1 MQVSIETTGELQ
13 RRLTVEVPAEQ
24 VEREVA
30 TRLHTLAQRVRIDG
44 FRPGKVPLKVVAQRY
59 GGKVLDEVTDEVVQ
73 RSLGDALRQ
82 ENLRPA
88 GGPRIESREVIPG
101 ASLRFTVVLE
111 IFPDVQLAS
120 LDDLT
125 LECPTAQVTDQD
137 VDELLETLR
146 RQRRSWEPVQRAA
159 CDGDRLVIDYQG
171 TMDGAPLPGGSAESV
186 SAELGSGR
194 LLDAFDEQLRGL
206 KPGDRAAFDVSY
218 PSEHPKAEVAGK
230 TVHYTVLV
238 HSVSESHLPALDE
251 DFARGFDIS
260 EGGVDALRTEVRAN
274 MERELARAIRG
285 RLKDQ
290 VMDALLARNPV
301 TVPDALMREEI
312 ERLRAQ
318 AAESGDPAKGAP
330 GPEDLEAAARRRV
343 GLGLIIAE
351 LVRVNGIAVDP
362 VRVRTAVEGIA
373 ASYENPDEVI
383 QWHYGDRGLLSGVES
398 MVLEDQVVDWVAER
412 AGVQEV
418 SSTFRELTRSAAE

>member
-24 VEREVA
+24 VEQEVA
-30 TRLHTLAQRVRIDG
+30 TRLHSLAQRVRIDG
-44 FRPGKVPLKVVAQRY
+44 FRPGKVPLKVVVQRY
-59 GGKVLDEVTDEVVQ
+59 GDKVRDEVTDEVVQ

-82 ENLRPA
+82 ENLHPA

-146 RQRRSWEPVQRAA
+146 RQRRAWEPVQRAA

-171 TMDGAPLPGGSAESV
+171 TIDGAPLPGGSAESV

-194 LLDAFDEQLRGL
+194 LLDAFEEQLRGL

-218 PSEHPKAEVAGK
+218 PAEHPKAEVAGK
-230 TVHYTVLV
+230 TVHYTILV
-238 HSVSESHLPALDE
+238 HSVSESHMPALDE
-251 DFARGFDIS
+251 DFARGFGVT
-260 EGGVDALRTEVRAN
+260 EGGVDALRIEVRAN

-290 VMDALLARNPV
+290 VMSALLARNPV
-301 TVPDALMREEI
+301 TVPDTLMREEV
-312 ERLRAQ
+312 ERLQAQ
-318 AAESGDPAKGAP
+318 AAESGDSTKGVS
-330 GPEDLEAAARRRV
+330 GPEDLESAARRRV

-362 VRVRTAVEGIA
+362 VRVRAAVEGIA
-373 ASYENPDEVI
+373 ASYENPDEVV
-383 QWHYGDRGLLSGVES
+383 QWYYGDRGLLSGVES

-412 AGVQEV
+412 AGVREV
-418 SSTFRELTRSAAE
+418 PGTFRELTHSAAE

>member
-194 LLDAFDEQLRGL
+194 LLDAFEEQLRGL

>member
-24 VEREVA
+24 VEQEVA
-30 TRLHTLAQRVRIDG
+30 TRLRTLAQRVRIDG
-44 FRPGKVPLKVVAQRY
+44 FRPGKVPFKVVAQRY

-88 GGPRIESREVIPG
+88 GGPKIESREVIPG

-120 LDDLT
+120 LDDLA

-159 CDGDRLVIDYQG
+159 CDGDRLVLDYQG
-171 TMDGAPLPGGSAESV
+171 TMDGTPLPGGSAESV

-194 LLDAFDEQLRGL
+194 LLDAFEEQLRGL
-206 KPGDRAAFDVSY
+206 NPGDRAAFDVSY
-218 PSEHPKAEVAGK
+218 PAEHPKAEVAGK

-238 HSVSESHLPALDE
+238 HSVSESHLPDLDE
-251 DFARGFDIS
+251 DFARGFEVS
-260 EGGVDALRTEVRAN
+260 EGGIDALRAEVRAN

-290 VMDALLARNPV
+290 VMSVLLARNPV

-312 ERLRAQ
+312 ERLQAQ
-318 AAESGDPAKGAP
+318 DAESGDPARGTP
-330 GPEDLEAAARRRV
+330 GPEDLESTARRRV

-373 ASYENPDEVI
+373 ASYENPDEVV
-383 QWHYGDRGLLSGVES
+383 QWYYSDRDLLSGVES

-412 AGVQEV
+412 AGVREV
-418 SSTFRELTRSAAE
+418 PSTFRELTQPAAG

>member
-24 VEREVA
+24 VEREVT

-44 FRPGKVPLKVVAQRY
+44 FRPGKVPLKVVVQRY
-59 GGKVLDEVTDEVVQ
+59 GSKVRDEVTDEVVQ

-88 GGPRIESREVIPG
+88 GGPRIESREVVPG

-125 LECPTAQVTDQD
+125 LERPTAQVTDQD

-194 LLDAFDEQLRGL
+194 LLDTFEEQLRGL
-206 KPGDRAAFDVSY
+206 KAGDRAAFDVSY
-218 PSEHPKAEVAGK
+218 PAEHPKAEVAGK

-251 DFARGFDIS
+251 DFARGFEVS
-260 EGGVDALRTEVRAN
+260 EGGVGALRTEVQAN
-274 MERELARAIRG
+274 MERELAQAIRG

-290 VMDALLARNPV
+290 VMSALLARNPV
-301 TVPDALMREEI
+301 TVPDALMREEV
-312 ERLRAQ
+312 ERLQAQ
-318 AAESGDPAKGAP
+318 VAKSGAPAKSTP
-330 GPEDLEAAARRRV
+330 GSEDLESTARRRV

-362 VRVRTAVEGIA
+362 VRVRTAVEEIA
-373 ASYENPDEVI
+373 ASYENPDEVV
-383 QWHYGDRGLLSGVES
+383 QWYYGDRDLLSGVES

-418 SSTFRELTRSAAE
+418 PSTFRELTRPIAE

>member
-13 RRLTVEVPAEQ
+13 RRLTVEVPTEQ

-30 TRLHTLAQRVRIDG
+30 TRLRTLAQRVRIDG

-59 GGKVLDEVTDEVVQ
+59 GSKVRDEVTDEVVQ

-88 GGPRIESREVIPG
+88 SARIESREVILG

-111 IFPDVQLAS
+111 IFPEVQLAS

-125 LECPTAQVTDQD
+125 LECPVAQVTDQD

-171 TMDGAPLPGGSAESV
+171 TVDGAPLPGGSAESV
-186 SAELGSGR
+186 SAELGSGH
-194 LLDAFDEQLRGL
+194 LLDAFEEQLRGL

-218 PSEHPKAEVAGK
+218 PAEHPKAEVAGK
-230 TVHYTVLV
+230 TVHYTVMV
-238 HSVSESHLPALDE
+238 HSVSESHLPTLDE
-251 DFARGFDIS
+251 DFACGFEVS
-260 EGGVDALRTEVRAN
+260 EGGVNALRTEVRAN
-274 MERELARAIRG
+274 MERELARAMHG
-285 RLKDQ
+285 RLKNQ

-301 TVPDALMREEI
+301 TVPDALMREEV
-312 ERLRAQ
+312 ERLQAQ
-318 AAESGDPAKGAP
+318 VAESGAPAKGTP
-330 GPEDLEAAARRRV
+330 GSEDLESAARRRV

-351 LVRVNGIAVDP
+351 LVRVNRIAVDP

-373 ASYENPDEVI
+373 ASYENPDEVV
-383 QWHYGDRGLLSGVES
+383 QWYYSDRDLLSGVES

-418 SSTFRELTRSAAE
+418 PSGFRELIRPAAE

>member
-24 VEREVA
+24 VEQEVA
-30 TRLHTLAQRVRIDG
+30 TRLRTLAQRVRIDG
-44 FRPGKVPLKVVAQRY
+44 FRPGKVPFKMVAQRY
-59 GGKVLDEVTDEVVQ
+59 GSKVRNEVTDEVVQ

-88 GGPRIESREVIPG
+88 GGPRIESREVTPG

-120 LDDLT
+120 LDGLT
-125 LECPTAQVTDQD
+125 LERPVAQVTDQD

-159 CDGDRLVIDYQG
+159 CNGDRLVIDYQG

-186 SAELGSGR
+186 SVELGSGH
-194 LLDAFDEQLRGL
+194 LLDAFEERLQGL

-218 PSEHPKAEVAGK
+218 PAEHPKAEVAGK

-251 DFARGFDIS
+251 DFARSFEVS

-274 MERELARAIRG
+274 MERELAWAIRG

-290 VMDALLARNPV
+290 VMGALLARNPV
-301 TVPDALMREEI
+301 TVPDALMREEV
-312 ERLRAQ
+312 ERLQAQ
-318 AAESGDPAKGAP
+318 VAESGVPAKGTP
-330 GPEDLEAAARRRV
+330 GPADLESAARRRV
-343 GLGLIIAE
+343 SLGLIIAE
-351 LVRVNGIAVDP
+351 LVRVNRIAVDP
-362 VRVRTAVEGIA
+362 ARVRTAVEGIA
-373 ASYENPDEVI
+373 ASYENSDEVI
-383 QWHYGDRGLLSGVES
+383 RRYYGDRALLSGVES

-418 SSTFRELTRSAAE
+418 PSAFRELTRSAAE